1 MTVDMQLISA
11 QQFRKD
17 NHNPKTVAA
26 LMCTYRGEKY
36 LRRQLETIAGQ
47 TYPHWKLF
55 VSDDGSDD
63 GTLRVLTDFQES
75 GYGDRIRIFPGPRKG
90 FANNFFSLI
99 ARSEVR
105 ADFYAFTDQDDEWAE
120 CKLERAVDALERM
133 PPDAPVLYGSRSELV
148 DEQGTRIGY
157 SRHYR
162 RRSSFSNALVQ
173 NIVSGNTMVMNNTA
187 MDLLREAGTDL
198 EVSAHDWWAYLLVTG
213 SGGMMVYDPYPTIRY
228 RQHANNLYGSN
239 VSVRAI
245 VKRVRKMLAGDFRQ
259 WNAQNLAALRA
270 RSALL
275 HEDSRRLLEMFE
287 ESRRG
292 SSLRRVW
299 NLYRAGIY
307 RQTVAQQLAL
317 LFAAAVK
324 RM

>member
-1 MTVDMQLISA
+1 MHGNAELFATDDA
-11 QQFRKD
+11 
-17 NHNPKTVAA
+17 PKTVAA

-36 LRRQLETIAGQ
+36 LHRQLETIARQ

-63 GTLRVLTDFQES
+63 GTMRVLEDFRDS
-75 GYGDRIRIFPGPRKG
+75 GYRDRIKIFSGPRRG

-99 ARSEVR
+99 ARNDVR
-105 ADFYAFTDQDDEWAE
+105 ADFYAFTDQDDEWAD
-120 CKLERAVDALERM
+120 CKLERAVEALERL

-148 DEQGTRIGY
+148 DERGTRIGY
-157 SRHYR
+157 SRRYR
-162 RRSSFSNALVQ
+162 RRSGFSNALVQ
-173 NIVSGNTMVMNNTA
+173 NMASGNTMVMNNSA
-187 MDLLREAGTDL
+187 MDLLREAGTDI
-198 EVSAHDWWAYLLVTG
+198 EVSAHDWWTYLLVTG

-228 RQHANNLYGSN
+228 RQHSHNLYGSN
-239 VSVRAI
+239 VSFRAM
-245 VKRVRKMLAGDFRQ
+245 VKRLRKMLAGDFRQ

-270 RSALL
+270 RSTLL

-287 ESRRG
+287 EARRG
-292 SSLRRVW
+292 SPLRRVW

-307 RQTVAQQLAL
+307 RQTLVGQLAL
-317 LFAAAVK
+317 LFAAASK

>member
-1 MTVDMQLISA
+1 MQLQASTA
-11 QQFRKD
+11 QPSPD
-17 NHNPKTVAA
+17 SDSPKTVAA

-36 LRRQLETIAGQ
+36 LRRQLETIARQ

-63 GTLRVLTDFQES
+63 GTLRLLEEFRGS
-75 GYGDRIRIFPGPRKG
+75 GYRDRIKVFSGPRRG

-99 ARSEVR
+99 ARSDVR
-105 ADFYAFTDQDDEWAE
+105 ADFYAFTDQDDEWAD
-120 CKLERAVDALERM
+120 CKLERAVEALERL
-133 PPDAPVLYGSRSELV
+133 PEDAPVLYGSRSELV
-148 DEQGTRIGY
+148 DEQGARIGY

-173 NIVSGNTMVMNNTA
+173 NMVSGNTMVMNDSA
-187 MDLLREAGTDL
+187 MSLLREAGTDI
-198 EVSAHDWWAYLLVTG
+198 EVSAHDWWTYLLVTG
-213 SGGMMVYDPYPTIRY
+213 SGGLMVYDPYPTIRY

-239 VSVRAI
+239 VSLKAMA
-245 VKRVRKMLAGDFRQ
+245 KRVRKMLAGDFRQ

-275 HEDSRRLLEMFE
+275 HEDSRRLIELFE
-287 ESRRG
+287 QTRHG
-292 SSLRRVW
+292 SGLRRVW

-307 RQTVAQQLAL
+307 RQTLAGQLGL
-317 LFAAAVK
+317 IFAAAVK